1 MFVYSIQKFQ
11 SPVSDFKFMLSVQQ
25 GAPFFIL
32 NSQKIMMT
40 GIALHIDEWH
50 RINWHTN
57 LRNISIQSQTTQSKC
72 LASHYTRL
80 FSSMDKHKY
89 LLDKCKLNVIARS

>member
-1 MFVYSIQKFQ
+1 MFIYSIQKFQ
-11 SPVSDFKFMLSVQQ
+11 SPASDLKFMLSVQQ
-25 GAPFFIL
+25 GAPFLIL

-50 RINWHTN
+50 RIHWHTN

-72 LASHYTRL
+72 RNC
-80 FSSMDKHKY
+80 DKMP
-89 LLDKCKLNVIARS
+89 CRSAHQIFQFYG